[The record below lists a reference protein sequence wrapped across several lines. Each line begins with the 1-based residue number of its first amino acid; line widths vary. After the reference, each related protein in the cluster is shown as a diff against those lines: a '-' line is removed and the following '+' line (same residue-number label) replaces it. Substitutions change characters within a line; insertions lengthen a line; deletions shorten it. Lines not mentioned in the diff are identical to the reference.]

1 VKNDRKVNRQEDIF
15 LNLKKFDGAGEI
27 QLFIEITNS
36 YLLYMGK

>member
-1 VKNDRKVNRQEDIF
+1 LEGESTRRYF